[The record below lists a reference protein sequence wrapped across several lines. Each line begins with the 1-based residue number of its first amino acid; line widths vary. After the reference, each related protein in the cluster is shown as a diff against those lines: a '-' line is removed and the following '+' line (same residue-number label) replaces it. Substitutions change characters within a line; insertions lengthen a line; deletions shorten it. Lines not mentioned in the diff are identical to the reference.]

1 MDLPPVLAHFNSFL
15 KALDVGDA
23 PFFIGRVNDDGVWIE
38 RANELLRLSL
48 GEPKIDLPVPA
59 SRYCTE
65 ENRLDSIRQA
75 VESNRAT
82 VVPITLPP
90 AGNVPQSVELQVLPL
105 TNGYFAGI
113 VNNLNRDR
121 RLAQVFR
128 SLDKVKAALDEE
140 ADVFYKAV
148 LSAAIDSVPGTE
160 AGSLWILEG
169 RHFVCRAQYGFSNEL
184 VGSSVSYEDELS
196 WYGLDEA
203 SFLMGIPRIIEPEDI
218 VKRHEASQLSN
229 QLPLFAN
236 PNELTNLLIPIVH
249 RGQVLGTFNLDNLHR
264 SRALTQDS
272 VIAGQVF
279 VREIVAYVESRRRE
293 HALQNRLELLDRI
306 ATVSRIARSAGS
318 QGQLFMKILSSL
330 REYTAAEEAAF
341 ALLSENG
348 DALHIVAST
357 SPDLTAGTRIP
368 RATSASWTAIDESRV
383 VFIPKARH
391 DPRVLHYGPLPPEE
405 AGDISVLAAPL
416 TNVEGKT
423 VGVLTINSHPG
434 NNFSDEEIAF
444 VEAVAES
451 VGMSIE
457 RLQALGEATRRA
469 AAYRKLLGL
478 SSEIESIDSPREIA
492 QRALQTILEL
502 TPFEA
507 AVFYTIDKI
516 NDDKIKP
523 EIIAGDYPSR
533 FPRLYFESDVSLGD
547 GLVGEAIANRENRAV
562 YDYLEYP
569 GAIREFQ
576 EIGARSVLVEPLWV
590 KDTPYGALSLVTFTS
605 PTLPSSEAR
614 NLLQLTARRIERA
627 IERIGHLTSLKEAR
641 EAMLRAFGV
650 ALERRD
656 YETQGHTERVT
667 ALSVELAAGLGFRG
681 RDLEAIRWGA
691 YLHDIGKLS
700 IPDRILLKPGPLTD
714 EEWELMKRHT
724 EIGYDMLRPI
734 PFLPDA
740 TRNIVRYHH
749 ERWDGSG
756 YPSGLSGTDIPLEA
770 RIFAVV
776 DVFDALAHDRPYKS
790 GWPVHAAYEELERL
804 AGKHLD
810 PDIVRHF
817 LKTASQKSAS

>member
-1 MDLPPVLAHFNSFL
+1 MPPALEHFNSFL
-15 KALDVGDA
+15 KALNAGEM
-23 PFFIGRVNDDGVWIE
+23 PFFIGRVDGSSIWIE
-38 RANELLRLSL
+38 HANELLRIALSGSGL
-48 GEPKIDLPVPA
+48 DLPQPA
-59 SRYCTE
+59 SHFCTKK
-65 ENRLDSIRQA
+65 NRLDSIRQA
-75 VESNRAT
+75 VEANRTTT
-82 VVPITLPP
+82 VPVTIP
-90 AGNVPQSVELQVLPL
+90 AIGSAPQSAELQVLPL
-105 TNGYFAGI
+105 AEGYFAGI
-113 VNNLNRDR
+113 VNNLDRDR
-121 RLAQVFR
+121 HLAQVFR
-128 SLDKVKAALDEE
+128 SLDRVKAALDEE
-140 ADVFYKAV
+140 ADIFYKAV

-169 RHFVCRAQYGFSNEL
+169 KRFVCRAQYGFSDDL

-218 VKRHEASQLSN
+218 AKRHHNSHLVN
-229 QLPLFAN
+229 QIPAFADLDD
-236 PNELTNLLIPIVH
+236 LTNLLIPIVH

-264 SRALTQDS
+264 NNSLTQDS
-272 VIAGQVF
+272 IIAGQVF
-279 VREIVAYVESRRRE
+279 VREIVAYMESRRRE

-330 REYTAAEEAAF
+330 REYTSTEEAAF

-368 RATSASWTAIDESRV
+368 RATSASWTAIDEKRV

-416 TNVEGKT
+416 TSVEGKT

-434 NNFSDEEIAF
+434 KDFSDEEIAF

-469 AAYRKLLGL
+469 TAYRKLLGL

-492 QRALQTILEL
+492 QRALRTILEL

-507 AVFYTIDKI
+507 AIFYTIDKV
-516 NDDKIKP
+516 NGNKIKP
-523 EIIAGDYPSR
+523 EVIAGDYPPR
-533 FPRLYFESDVSLGD
+533 FPRLYFESGVSLGS
-547 GLVGEAIANRENRAV
+547 GLVGEAIENRESRAV

-569 GAIREFQ
+569 GAIHEFK

-605 PTLPSSEAR
+605 PTIPSSEAR

-627 IERIGHLTSLKEAR
+627 IERINHLTSLKEAR
-641 EAMLRAFGV
+641 DAMLRAFGV

-756 YPSGLSGTDIPLEA
+756 YPSGLAGTDIPLEA

-790 GWPVHAAYEELERL
+790 SWPVHLAYEELSKL
-804 AGKHLD
+804 AGKHFD
-810 PDIVRHF
+810 PDIVEHF
-817 LKTASQKSAS
+817 LKTVSQKPTL

>member
-1 MDLPPVLAHFNSFL
+1 MDLPSVLAPFNSL
-15 KALDVGDA
+15 LQALDEGEA
-23 PFFIGRVNDDGVWIE
+23 PFIIGVVKKSNVWLEHAND
-38 RANELLRLSL
+38 LLRSHLAEREL
-48 GEPKIDLPVPA
+48 KFPVPA
-59 SRYCTE
+59 GRFCSDKSR
-65 ENRLDSIRQA
+65 LGSIRSA
-75 VESNRAT
+75 VEANRA
-82 VVPITLPP
+82 VAIPITLPVSES
-90 AGNVPQSVELQVLPL
+90 VPVVAELQVLPL
-105 TNGYFAGI
+105 TAGYFAGI
-113 VNNLNRDR
+113 VRNPNHDR

-148 LSAAIDSVPGTE
+148 LGAAIDSVPGTE
-160 AGSLWILEG
+160 AGSLWLLDKN
-169 RHFVCRAQYGFSNEL
+169 RFVCRAQHGFDDEL
-184 VGSSVSYEDELS
+184 VGKSISYEDAIS

-218 VKRHEASQLSN
+218 IKRHAANKLSSQF
-229 QLPLFAN
+229 PLFAN
-236 PNELTNLLIPIVH
+236 PDELTNLLIPIVH
-249 RGQVLGTFNLDNLHR
+249 RGQVLGTFNLDNLHHR
-264 SRALTQDS
+264 KALTQDS
-272 VIAGQVF
+272 IIAGQVF
-279 VREIVAYVESRRRE
+279 VREIVAYIESRRRE
-293 HALQNRLELLDRI
+293 HALQVRLELLDRI
-306 ATVSRIARSAGS
+306 ATVSRIARNASS

-330 REYTAAEEAAF
+330 RKYTSTEEAAF
-341 ALLSENG
+341 ALLNEDG

-368 RATSASWTAIDESRV
+368 RTTSASWTAIDEKRV
-383 VFIPKARH
+383 FSVANALH
-391 DPRVLHYGPLPPEE
+391 DPRVLRHGPPPPKGV
-405 AGDISVLAAPL
+405 GDISVLAAPL
-416 TNVEGKT
+416 TGVAGKT
-423 VGVLTINSHPG
+423 VGVLTINSQPG
-434 NNFSDEEIAF
+434 KNFSDEEVAF
-444 VEAVAES
+444 VEAVAEA

-457 RLQALGEATRRA
+457 RLQALGEVTRRA
-469 AAYRKLLGL
+469 TAYRKLLGL
-478 SSEIESIDSPREIA
+478 SSEIESIDSPRKIA
-492 QRALQTILEL
+492 HRALHTILEL

-507 AVFYTIDKI
+507 AVFYTIDAA
-516 NDDKIKP
+516 NDSKIKP

-533 FPRLYFESDVSLGD
+533 FPRLYFESGIFLGD
-547 GLVGEAIANRENRAV
+547 GLVGTAIESRENCTV

-576 EIGARSVLVEPLWV
+576 NIGIRSVLVEPLWV

-641 EAMLRAFGV
+641 EAMLQAFGV

-667 ALSVELAAGLGFRG
+667 ALSVELASTLGFRG
-681 RDLEAIRWGA
+681 HELDAIRWGA

-724 EIGYDMLRPI
+724 EIGYDMLKPI
-734 PFLPDA
+734 PFLPDS

-756 YPSGLSGTDIPLEA
+756 YPSGLAGTDIPLEA

-776 DVFDALAHDRPYKS
+776 DVFDALAHDRSYKS
-790 GWPVHAAYEELERL
+790 SWPVHAAYEELNRL

-810 PDIVRHF
+810 PDIVGHF
-817 LKTASQKSAS
+817 LDTASRKPAT

>member
-1 MDLPPVLAHFNSFL
+1 MGVLA
-15 KALDVGDA
+15 
-23 PFFIGRVNDDGVWIE
+23 
-38 RANELLRLSL
+38 
-48 GEPKIDLPVPA
+48 
-59 SRYCTE
+59 
-65 ENRLDSIRQA
+65 
-75 VESNRAT
+75 
-82 VVPITLPP
+82 
-90 AGNVPQSVELQVLPL
+90 
-105 TNGYFAGI
+105 
-113 VNNLNRDR
+113 
-121 RLAQVFR
+121 
-128 SLDKVKAALDEE
+128 
-140 ADVFYKAV
+140 
-148 LSAAIDSVPGTE
+148 
-160 AGSLWILEG
+160 
-169 RHFVCRAQYGFSNEL
+169 
-184 VGSSVSYEDELS
+184 
-196 WYGLDEA
+196 
-203 SFLMGIPRIIEPEDI
+203 
-218 VKRHEASQLSN
+218 
-229 QLPLFAN
+229 
-236 PNELTNLLIPIVH
+236 
-249 RGQVLGTFNLDNLHR
+249 
-264 SRALTQDS
+264 
-272 VIAGQVF
+272 
-279 VREIVAYVESRRRE
+279 
-293 HALQNRLELLDRI
+293 
-306 ATVSRIARSAGS
+306 
-318 QGQLFMKILSSL
+318 
-330 REYTAAEEAAF
+330 
-341 ALLSENG
+341 
-348 DALHIVAST
+348 
-357 SPDLTAGTRIP
+357 
-368 RATSASWTAIDESRV
+368 
-383 VFIPKARH
+383 
-391 DPRVLHYGPLPPEE
+391 
-405 AGDISVLAAPL
+405 
-416 TNVEGKT
+416 
-423 VGVLTINSHPG
+423 INSHPG

-547 GLVGEAIANRENRAV
+547 GLVGEAIEDRESRAV

-667 ALSVELAAGLGFRG
+667 ALSVELAAALGFRG
-681 RDLEAIRWGA
+681 RELEAIRWGA

-756 YPSGLSGTDIPLEA
+756 YPSGLVGTDIPLEA

-810 PDIVRHF
+810 PDIVGHF
-817 LKTASQKSAS
+817 LKTASQKSAG